1 MINSAIKL
9 AICYCSKAASALS
22 LCDEIDLKSIQV
34 KKSLASHPVSL
45 PSLRKVPILRVTG
58 KKRRKNG
65 AAAAAA
71 GSGLLLPSLLPC
83 GASGTEDGTA
93 GPNSDVKRGGTD
105 GTERQRPSQLRTRD
119 EWDFNKC
126 GREKERESARERENG
141 VKKSVKWCR
150 FFVQ

>member
-9 AICYCSKAASALS
+9 AICHCSKAASALS

-71 GSGLLLPSLLPC
+71 GSGLLLPTPMR
-83 GASGTEDGTA
+83 SGTEDGTA
-93 GPNSDVKRGGTD
+93 GPNSDVKRGGTERN
-105 GTERQRPSQLRTRD
+105 GTA
-119 EWDFNKC
+119 KA
-126 GREKERESARERENG
+126 ESAQNPG
-141 VKKSVKWCR
+141 
-150 FFVQ
+150 

>member
-93 GPNSDVKRGGTD
+93 GPNSDVKRGGT
-105 GTERQRPSQLRTRD
+105 ERNGKGRVSSEPGMNGILTNVEERKR
-119 EWDFNKC
+119 ERA
-126 GREKERESARERENG
+126 REKEKME
-141 VKKSVKWCR
+141 
-150 FFVQ
+150 